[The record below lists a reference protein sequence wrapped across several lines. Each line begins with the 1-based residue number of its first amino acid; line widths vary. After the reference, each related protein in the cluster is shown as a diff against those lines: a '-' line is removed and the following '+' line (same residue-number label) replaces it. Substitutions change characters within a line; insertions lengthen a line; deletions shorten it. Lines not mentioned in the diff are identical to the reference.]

1 MALLE
6 ITLDRYDRLDRLR
19 RMLAE
24 VSASNRFQRAKLGTA
39 PRLASVEDF
48 RRLPLCTKA
57 ELARDAERNPPFGS
71 NLTYPLE
78 RYERYHQTSGTT
90 GSPLRI
96 LDTAASWEWWL
107 RCWAKVLDACGVT
120 DADRAFFAFSFAPFI
135 GFWSA
140 FDAVSQRGALTVPGG
155 GSDSSRRLR
164 ILLDTGCTALFCTP
178 TYALRLAETARR
190 EGIDLAASQ
199 VRCAVLA
206 GEPGGSIP
214 AVRKRIE
221 EAWNAVPYDHAG
233 ASEIGA
239 YGIPCPRG
247 RGVFVNEEEFIAE
260 VLDPATLEPVEE
272 GETGELVLTGLGRW
286 GCPAIRYRT
295 GDTVRPRRVAE
306 GLLLEGGIIGRCDEM
321 ILVRSV
327 NLYPAAI
334 EEVIRRTA
342 GTAEFRITA
351 RRERQMDEVQ
361 IELEA
366 AAAVCAEVEREMR
379 NAFGIRAPVRSLDA
393 GALPRWEGK
402 ARRFRD
408 LRAVGR
414 PLRK

>member
-1 MALLE
+1 MLSAVLAANE
-6 ITLDRYDRLDRLR
+6 FQRDRLG
-19 RMLAE
+19 A
-24 VSASNRFQRAKLGTA
+24 A
-39 PRLASVEDF
+39 PRVESPADF
-48 RRLPLCTKA
+48 RRLPLCAKA
-57 ELARDAERNPPFGS
+57 ELAEDARKNPPFGS
-71 NLTYPLE
+71 NLTYPPE
-78 RYERYHQTSGTT
+78 RYARYHQTSGTT
-90 GSPLRI
+90 GAPLRI
-96 LDTAASWEWWL
+96 LDTAESWEWWL

-120 DADRAFFAFSFAPFI
+120 GADRAFFAFSFAPFI

-140 FDAVSQRGALTVPGG
+140 FDAVSRRGALTVPGG
-155 GSDSSRRLR
+155 GADSSRRLR

-178 TYALRLAETARR
+178 TYALHLAETARR
-190 EGIDLAASQ
+190 EGIDLAASS

-214 AVRKRIE
+214 AVRQRIA
-221 EAWNAVPYDHAG
+221 EAWGAVPYDHAG

-239 YGIPCPRG
+239 YGIPCPQG
-247 RGVFVNEEEFIAE
+247 RGMFVNEEEFIAE

-272 GETGELVLTGLGRW
+272 GETGELVLTNLGRW

-306 GLLLEGGIIGRCDEM
+306 GLLLEGGILGRCDEM

-334 EEVIRRTA
+334 EEVIRRVA

-351 RRERQMDEVQ
+351 RREGQMDEVD

-366 AAAVCAEVEREMR
+366 AASVCGKVRQEIR
-379 NAFGIRAPVRSLDA
+379 NEFGIRAPVRPLDR
-393 GALPRWEGK
+393 GALPRWQGK

-408 LRAVGR
+408 LRAA
-414 PLRK
+414 

>member
-1 MALLE
+1 
-6 ITLDRYDRLDRLR
+6 
-19 RMLAE
+19 MLSE
-24 VSASNRFQRAKLGTA
+24 VLASNGFQRAKLGTV
-39 PRLASVEDF
+39 PRLASAEDF
-48 RRLPLCTKA
+48 RRLPFCTKA
-57 ELARDAERNPPFGS
+57 ELADDAKRNPPFGS
-71 NLTYPLE
+71 NLTYPPE
-78 RYERYHQTSGTT
+78 RYERYHQTSGTK

-96 LDTAASWEWWL
+96 LDTAESWDWWL

-120 DADRAFFAFSFAPFI
+120 SADRAFFAFSFAPFI

-140 FDAVSQRGALTVPGG
+140 FDAVSRRGALTVPGG

-164 ILLDTGCTALFCTP
+164 ILLDTDCTALFCTP
-178 TYALRLAETARR
+178 TYALRLADTARR
-190 EGIDLAASQ
+190 EGIDLAASS
-199 VRCAVLA
+199 VRCAVVA

-247 RGVFVNEEEFIAE
+247 RGVFVNEQEFIAE
-260 VLDPATLEPVEE
+260 VLDPATLAPVEE
-272 GETGELVLTGLGRW
+272 GEAGELVLTNLGRA
-286 GCPAIRYRT
+286 GYPAIRYRT
-295 GDTVRPRRVAE
+295 GDTVRPRRVEE
-306 GLLLEGGIIGRCDEM
+306 GLLLEGGILGRCDEM

-334 EEVIRRTA
+334 EDVIRRAA
-342 GTAEFRITA
+342 GNVEFRITV
-351 RRERQMDEVQ
+351 RREGQMDEVE

-366 AAAVCAEVEREMR
+366 AAPVCGKVRQEIR
-379 NAFGIRAPVRSLDA
+379 NAFGIRAPVHPLDWGSL
-393 GALPRWEGK
+393 PHWEGK

-408 LRAVGR
+408 LRPSAR
-414 PLRK
+414 LPRTA

>member
-6 ITLDRYDRLDRLR
+6 ANPEICDRLDRLR
-19 RMLAE
+19 RML
-24 VSASNRFQRAKLGTA
+24 SAVLAANDFQRDRLGAA
-39 PRLASVEDF
+39 PRVDSPADF
-48 RRLPLCTKA
+48 RRLPLCAKA
-57 ELARDAERNPPFGS
+57 ELADDARKNPPFGS
-71 NLTYPLE
+71 NLTYPPE
-78 RYERYHQTSGTT
+78 RYARYHQTSGTT
-90 GSPLRI
+90 GAPLRI
-96 LDTAASWEWWL
+96 LDTAESWEWWL

-120 DADRAFFAFSFAPFI
+120 GADRAFFAFSFAPFI

-140 FDAVSQRGALTVPGG
+140 FDAVSRRGALTVPGG
-155 GSDSSRRLR
+155 GADSSRRLR

-178 TYALRLAETARR
+178 TYALHLAETARR
-190 EGIDLAASQ
+190 EGIDLAASS

-214 AVRKRIE
+214 AVRQRIA
-221 EAWNAVPYDHAG
+221 EAWGAVPYDHAG

-239 YGIPCPRG
+239 YGIPCPQG
-247 RGVFVNEEEFIAE
+247 RGMFVNEEEFIAE

-272 GETGELVLTGLGRW
+272 GETGELVLTNLGRW

-306 GLLLEGGIIGRCDEM
+306 GLLLEGGILGRCDEM

-334 EEVIRRTA
+334 EEVIRRVA

-351 RRERQMDEVQ
+351 RREGQMDEVD

-366 AAAVCAEVEREMR
+366 AASVCGKVRQEIR
-379 NAFGIRAPVRSLDA
+379 NEFGIRAPVRPLDR
-393 GALPRWEGK
+393 GALPRWQGK

-408 LRAVGR
+408 LRAA
-414 PLRK
+414 

>member
-6 ITLDRYDRLDRLR
+6 ANPEFCDRLDRLR
-19 RMLAE
+19 RML
-24 VSASNRFQRAKLGTA
+24 SAVLAANEFQRSRLGAA
-39 PRLASVEDF
+39 PRVDSPDDF
-48 RRLPLCTKA
+48 RRLPLCAKA
-57 ELARDAERNPPFGS
+57 ELADDARKNPPFGS
-71 NLTYPLE
+71 NLTYPPE
-78 RYERYHQTSGTT
+78 RYARYHQTSGTT
-90 GSPLRI
+90 GAPLRI
-96 LDTAASWEWWL
+96 LDTAESWEWWL

-120 DADRAFFAFSFAPFI
+120 GADRAFFAFSFAPFI

-140 FDAVSQRGALTVPGG
+140 FDAVSRRGALTVPGG
-155 GSDSSRRLR
+155 GADSSRRLR

-178 TYALRLAETARR
+178 TYALHLAETARR
-190 EGIDLAASQ
+190 EGIDLAASS

-214 AVRKRIE
+214 AVRQRIA
-221 EAWNAVPYDHAG
+221 EAWGAVPYDHAG

-239 YGIPCPRG
+239 YGIPCPQG
-247 RGVFVNEEEFIAE
+247 RGMFVNEEEFIAE

-272 GETGELVLTGLGRW
+272 GETGELVLTNLGRW

-306 GLLLEGGIIGRCDEM
+306 GLLLEGGILGRCDEM

-334 EEVIRRTA
+334 EEVIRRVA

-351 RRERQMDEVQ
+351 RREGQMDEVD

-366 AAAVCAEVEREMR
+366 AASVCGKVRQEIR
-379 NAFGIRAPVRSLDA
+379 NEFGIRAPVRPLDR
-393 GALPRWEGK
+393 GALPRWQGK

-408 LRAVGR
+408 LRAA
-414 PLRK
+414 

>member
-6 ITLDRYDRLDRLR
+6 ANPELCDRLDRLR
-19 RMLAE
+19 RML
-24 VSASNRFQRAKLGTA
+24 SAVLAANEFQRDRLGAA
-39 PRLASVEDF
+39 PRVDSPADF
-48 RRLPLCTKA
+48 RRLPLCAKA
-57 ELARDAERNPPFGS
+57 ELADDARKNPPFGS
-71 NLTYPLE
+71 NLTYPPE
-78 RYERYHQTSGTT
+78 RYARYHQTSGTT
-90 GSPLRI
+90 GAPLRI
-96 LDTAASWEWWL
+96 LDTAESWEWWL

-120 DADRAFFAFSFAPFI
+120 GADRAFFAFSFAPFI

-140 FDAVSQRGALTVPGG
+140 FDAVSRRGALTVPGG
-155 GSDSSRRLR
+155 GADSSRRLR

-178 TYALRLAETARR
+178 TYALHLAETARR
-190 EGIDLAASQ
+190 EGIDLAASS

-214 AVRKRIE
+214 AVRQRIA
-221 EAWNAVPYDHAG
+221 EAWGAVPYDHAG

-239 YGIPCPRG
+239 YGIPCPQG
-247 RGVFVNEEEFIAE
+247 RGMFVNEEEFIAE

-272 GETGELVLTGLGRW
+272 GETGELVLTNLGRW

-306 GLLLEGGIIGRCDEM
+306 GLLLEGGILGRCDEM

-334 EEVIRRTA
+334 EEVIRRVA

-351 RRERQMDEVQ
+351 RREGQMDEVD

-366 AAAVCAEVEREMR
+366 AAAVCGKVRQEIR
-379 NAFGIRAPVRSLDA
+379 NEFGIRAPVRPLDR
-393 GALPRWEGK
+393 GALPRWQGK

-408 LRAVGR
+408 LRAA
-414 PLRK
+414 

>member
-1 MALLE
+1 MALLAANLE
-6 ITLDRYDRLDRLR
+6 QGGRFDRLQGL
-19 RMLAE
+19 LAE
-24 VSASNRFQRAKLGTA
+24 VAASNPFQRARLGPILA
-39 PRLASVEDF
+39 AMPRVCSAEDF

-57 ELARDAERNPPFGS
+57 ELAEDARENPPFGS

-78 RYERYHQTSGTT
+78 RYARYHQTSGTT
-90 GSPLRI
+90 GAPLRI
-96 LDTAASWEWWL
+96 LDTAESWEWWL

-120 DADRAFFAFSFAPFI
+120 GADRAFFAFSFAPFI

-140 FDAVSQRGALTVPGG
+140 FDAVSRRGALTVPGG
-155 GSDSSRRLR
+155 GADSSRRLR

-190 EGIDLAASQ
+190 EGIDLAASA
-199 VRCAVLA
+199 VRRLVLA

-214 AVRKRIE
+214 AVRRRIE

-247 RGVFVNEEEFIAE
+247 RGLFVNEEEFIAE
-260 VLDPATLEPVEE
+260 TLDPQTLEPAEE
-272 GETGELVLTGLGRW
+272 GADGELVLTNLGRA
-286 GCPAIRYRT
+286 GSPAIRYRT
-295 GDTVRPRRVAE
+295 GDIVRARRTAE
-306 GLLLEGGIIGRCDEM
+306 GLLLEGGILGRCDEM

-342 GTAEFRITA
+342 GDAEFRITA
-351 RRERQMDEVQ
+351 RREGQMDEVE
-361 IELEA
+361 IEIEA
-366 AAAVCAEVEREMR
+366 AAAVCAEVGREMR
-379 NAFGIRAPVRSLDA
+379 NAFGIRAPVRPLDA
-393 GALPRWEGK
+393 GSLPRWEAK

-408 LRAVGR
+408 LRAG
-414 PLRK
+414 

>member
-1 MALLE
+1 MLSEVAA
-6 ITLDRYDRLDRLR
+6 TNGFQQARLG
-19 RMLAE
+19 A
-24 VSASNRFQRAKLGTA
+24 A
-39 PRLASVEDF
+39 PRVASAEDF
-48 RRLPLCTKA
+48 RRLPLCAKA
-57 ELARDAERNPPFGS
+57 ELADDARKNPPFGS
-71 NLTYPLE
+71 NLTYPPE
-78 RYERYHQTSGTT
+78 RYARYHQTSGTT
-90 GSPLRI
+90 GAPLRI
-96 LDTAASWEWWL
+96 LDTAESWDWWL

-120 DADRAFFAFSFAPFI
+120 GADRAFFAFSFAPFI

-140 FDAVSQRGALTVPGG
+140 FDAVSRRGALTVPGG
-155 GSDSSRRLR
+155 GADSSRRLR
-164 ILLDTGCTALFCTP
+164 ILLDTGCTTLFCTP
-178 TYALRLAETARR
+178 TYALHLAETARR
-190 EGIDLAASQ
+190 EGIDLTASQ

-221 EAWNAVPYDHAG
+221 EAWSAVPYDHAG

-239 YGIPCPRG
+239 YGIPCPQG

-260 VLDPATLEPVEE
+260 VLDPVTLAPVEE
-272 GETGELVLTGLGRW
+272 GETGELVLTNLGRW

-306 GLLLEGGIIGRCDEM
+306 GLLLEGGILGRCDEM

-342 GTAEFRITA
+342 GTTEFRITA
-351 RRERQMDEVQ
+351 RREGQMDEVE

-366 AAAVCAEVEREMR
+366 AAPVCGKVHQEIR
-379 NAFGIRAPVRSLDA
+379 NEFGIRAPVRPLDP

-408 LRAVGR
+408 LRAA
-414 PLRK
+414 

>member
-1 MALLE
+1 MALLAANLE
-6 ITLDRYDRLDRLR
+6 QGGRLDRLQR
-19 RMLAE
+19 LLAE
-24 VSASNRFQRAKLGTA
+24 VAASNPFQRARLGPMLA
-39 PRLASVEDF
+39 AMPRVASAEDF

-57 ELARDAERNPPFGS
+57 DLAEDARENPPFGS

-78 RYERYHQTSGTT
+78 RYARYHQTSGTT
-90 GSPLRI
+90 GAPLRI
-96 LDTAASWEWWL
+96 LDTAESWEWWL

-120 DADRAFFAFSFAPFI
+120 GADRAFFAFSFAPFI

-140 FDAVSQRGALTVPGG
+140 FDAVSRRGALTVPGG
-155 GSDSSRRLR
+155 GADSSRRLR

-190 EGIDLAASQ
+190 EGIDLAASA
-199 VRCAVLA
+199 VRRLVLA

-214 AVRKRIE
+214 AVRRRIE
-221 EAWNAVPYDHAG
+221 EAWDAAPYDHAG

-247 RGVFVNEEEFIAE
+247 RGLFVNEEEFIAE
-260 VLDPATLEPVEE
+260 TLDPQTLEPTEE
-272 GETGELVLTGLGRW
+272 GADGELVLTNLGRA

-295 GDTVRPRRVAE
+295 GDIVRARRTAE
-306 GLLLEGGIIGRCDEM
+306 GLLLEGGILGRCDEM

-334 EEVIRRTA
+334 EEVIRRVA
-342 GTAEFRITA
+342 GDAEFRITA
-351 RRERQMDEVQ
+351 RREGQMDEVE

-366 AAAVCAEVEREMR
+366 AAAVCAEVGREMR
-379 NAFGIRAPVRSLDA
+379 NAFGIRAPVRPLDA
-393 GALPRWEGK
+393 GSLPRWEAK

-408 LRAVGR
+408 LRAG
-414 PLRK
+414 

>member
-6 ITLDRYDRLDRLR
+6 ANPEFCDRLDRLR
-19 RMLAE
+19 RML
-24 VSASNRFQRAKLGTA
+24 SAVLAANDFQRDRLGAA
-39 PRLASVEDF
+39 PRVDSPADF
-48 RRLPLCTKA
+48 RRLPLCAKA
-57 ELARDAERNPPFGS
+57 ELADDARKNPPFGS
-71 NLTYPLE
+71 NLTYPPE
-78 RYERYHQTSGTT
+78 RYARYHQTSGTT
-90 GSPLRI
+90 GAPLRI
-96 LDTAASWEWWL
+96 LDTAESWEWWL
-107 RCWAKVLDACGVT
+107 CCWAKVLDACGVT
-120 DADRAFFAFSFAPFI
+120 GADRAFFAFSFAPFI

-140 FDAVSQRGALTVPGG
+140 FDAVSRRGALTVPGG
-155 GSDSSRRLR
+155 GADSSRRLR

-178 TYALRLAETARR
+178 TYALHLAETARR
-190 EGIDLAASQ
+190 EGINLAASS

-214 AVRKRIE
+214 AVRQRIA
-221 EAWNAVPYDHAG
+221 EAWGAVPYDHAG

-239 YGIPCPRG
+239 YGIPCPQG
-247 RGVFVNEEEFIAE
+247 RGMFVNEEEFIAE

-272 GETGELVLTGLGRW
+272 GETGELVLTNLGRW

-306 GLLLEGGIIGRCDEM
+306 GLLLEGGILGRCDEM

-334 EEVIRRTA
+334 EEVIRRVA

-351 RRERQMDEVQ
+351 RREGQMDEVD

-366 AAAVCAEVEREMR
+366 AASVCGKVRQEIR
-379 NAFGIRAPVRSLDA
+379 NEFGIRAPVRPLDR
-393 GALPRWEGK
+393 GALPRWQGK

-408 LRAVGR
+408 LRAA
-414 PLRK
+414 

>member
-6 ITLDRYDRLDRLR
+6 ANPQFCDRLDRLR
-19 RMLAE
+19 RML
-24 VSASNRFQRAKLGTA
+24 SAVLAANDFQRDRLGAA
-39 PRLASVEDF
+39 PRVDSPADF
-48 RRLPLCTKA
+48 RRLPLCAKA
-57 ELARDAERNPPFGS
+57 ELADDARKNPPFGS
-71 NLTYPLE
+71 NLTYPPE
-78 RYERYHQTSGTT
+78 RYARYHQTSGTT
-90 GSPLRI
+90 GAPLRI
-96 LDTAASWEWWL
+96 LDTAESWEWWL

-120 DADRAFFAFSFAPFI
+120 GADRAFFAFSFAPFI

-140 FDAVSQRGALTVPGG
+140 FDAVSRRGALTVPGG
-155 GSDSSRRLR
+155 GADSSRRLR

-178 TYALRLAETARR
+178 TYALHLAETARR
-190 EGIDLAASQ
+190 EGIDLAASS

-214 AVRKRIE
+214 AVRQRIA
-221 EAWNAVPYDHAG
+221 EAWGAVPYDHAG

-239 YGIPCPRG
+239 YGIPCPQG
-247 RGVFVNEEEFIAE
+247 RGMFVNEEEFIAE

-272 GETGELVLTGLGRW
+272 GETGELVLTNLGRW

-306 GLLLEGGIIGRCDEM
+306 GLLLEGGILGRCDEM

-334 EEVIRRTA
+334 EEVIRRVA

-351 RRERQMDEVQ
+351 RREGQMDEVD

-366 AAAVCAEVEREMR
+366 AASVCGKVRQEIR
-379 NAFGIRAPVRSLDA
+379 NEFGIRAPVRPLDR
-393 GALPRWEGK
+393 GALPRWQGK

-408 LRAVGR
+408 LRAA
-414 PLRK
+414 

>member
-6 ITLDRYDRLDRLR
+6 ANPELCDRLDRLR
-19 RMLAE
+19 RML
-24 VSASNRFQRAKLGTA
+24 SAVLAANEFQRDRLGAA
-39 PRLASVEDF
+39 PRVDSPADF
-48 RRLPLCTKA
+48 RRLPLCAKA
-57 ELARDAERNPPFGS
+57 ELADDARKNPPFGS
-71 NLTYPLE
+71 NLTYPPE
-78 RYERYHQTSGTT
+78 RYARYHQTSGTT
-90 GSPLRI
+90 GAPLRI
-96 LDTAASWEWWL
+96 LDTAESWEWWL

-120 DADRAFFAFSFAPFI
+120 GADRAFFAFSFAPFI

-140 FDAVSQRGALTVPGG
+140 FDAVSRRGALTVPGG
-155 GSDSSRRLR
+155 GADSSRRLR

-178 TYALRLAETARR
+178 TYALHLAETARR
-190 EGIDLAASQ
+190 EGIDLAASS

-214 AVRKRIE
+214 AVRQRIA
-221 EAWNAVPYDHAG
+221 EAWGAVPYDHAG

-239 YGIPCPRG
+239 YGIPCPQG
-247 RGVFVNEEEFIAE
+247 RGMFVNEEEFIAE

-272 GETGELVLTGLGRW
+272 GETGELVLTNLGRW
-286 GCPAIRYRT
+286 GCPAVRYRT

-306 GLLLEGGIIGRCDEM
+306 GLLLEGGILGRCDEM

-334 EEVIRRTA
+334 EEVIRRVA

-351 RRERQMDEVQ
+351 RREGQMDEVD

-366 AAAVCAEVEREMR
+366 AASVCGKVRQEIR
-379 NAFGIRAPVRSLDA
+379 NEFGIRAPVRPLDR
-393 GALPRWEGK
+393 GALPRWQGK

-408 LRAVGR
+408 LRAA
-414 PLRK
+414 

>member
-6 ITLDRYDRLDRLR
+6 ANPEFSDRLDRLR
-19 RMLAE
+19 RML
-24 VSASNRFQRAKLGTA
+24 SAVLAANDFQRDRLGAA
-39 PRLASVEDF
+39 PRVDSPADF
-48 RRLPLCTKA
+48 RRLPLCAKA
-57 ELARDAERNPPFGS
+57 ELADDARKNPPFGS
-71 NLTYPLE
+71 NLTYPPE
-78 RYERYHQTSGTT
+78 RYARYHQTSGTT
-90 GSPLRI
+90 GAPLRI
-96 LDTAASWEWWL
+96 LDTAESWEWWL

-120 DADRAFFAFSFAPFI
+120 GADRAFFAFSFAPFI

-140 FDAVSQRGALTVPGG
+140 FDAVSRRGALTVPGG
-155 GSDSSRRLR
+155 GADSSRRLR

-178 TYALRLAETARR
+178 TYALHLAETARR
-190 EGIDLAASQ
+190 EGIDLAASS

-214 AVRKRIE
+214 AVRQRIA
-221 EAWNAVPYDHAG
+221 EAWGAIPYDHAG

-239 YGIPCPRG
+239 YGIPCPQG
-247 RGVFVNEEEFIAE
+247 RGMFVNEEEFIAE

-272 GETGELVLTGLGRW
+272 GETGELVLTNLGRW

-306 GLLLEGGIIGRCDEM
+306 GLLLEGGILGRCDEM

-334 EEVIRRTA
+334 EEVIRRVA

-351 RRERQMDEVQ
+351 RREGQMDEVD

-366 AAAVCAEVEREMR
+366 AASVCGKVRQEIR
-379 NAFGIRAPVRSLDA
+379 NEFGIRAPVRPLDR
-393 GALPRWEGK
+393 GALPRWQGK

-408 LRAVGR
+408 LRAA
-414 PLRK
+414 

>member
-6 ITLDRYDRLDRLR
+6 ANPQLSDRLDRLR
-19 RMLAE
+19 RML
-24 VSASNRFQRAKLGTA
+24 SAVLAANEFQRDRLGAA
-39 PRLASVEDF
+39 PRVDSPADF
-48 RRLPLCTKA
+48 RRLPLCAKA
-57 ELARDAERNPPFGS
+57 ELADDARKNPPFGS
-71 NLTYPLE
+71 NLTYPPE
-78 RYERYHQTSGTT
+78 RYARYHQTSGTT
-90 GSPLRI
+90 GAPLRI
-96 LDTAASWEWWL
+96 LDTAESWEWWL
-107 RCWAKVLDACGVT
+107 CCWAKVLDACGVT
-120 DADRAFFAFSFAPFI
+120 GADRAFFAFSFAPFI

-140 FDAVSQRGALTVPGG
+140 FDAVSRRGALTVPGG
-155 GSDSSRRLR
+155 GADSSRRLR

-178 TYALRLAETARR
+178 TYALHLAETARR
-190 EGIDLAASQ
+190 EGIDLAASS

-214 AVRKRIE
+214 AVRQRIA
-221 EAWNAVPYDHAG
+221 EAWGAVPYDHAG

-239 YGIPCPRG
+239 YGIPCPQG
-247 RGVFVNEEEFIAE
+247 RGMFVNEEEFIAE

-272 GETGELVLTGLGRW
+272 GETGELVLTNLGRW

-306 GLLLEGGIIGRCDEM
+306 GLLLEGGILGRCDEM

-334 EEVIRRTA
+334 EEVVRRVA

-351 RRERQMDEVQ
+351 RREGQMDEVD

-366 AAAVCAEVEREMR
+366 AASVCGKVRQEIR
-379 NAFGIRAPVRSLDA
+379 NEFGIRAPVRPLDR
-393 GALPRWEGK
+393 GALPRWQGK

-408 LRAVGR
+408 LRAA
-414 PLRK
+414 

>member
-6 ITLDRYDRLDRLR
+6 ANPELCDRLDRLR
-19 RMLAE
+19 RML
-24 VSASNRFQRAKLGTA
+24 SAVLAANEFQRDRLGAA
-39 PRLASVEDF
+39 PRVDSLADF
-48 RRLPLCTKA
+48 RRLPLCAKA
-57 ELARDAERNPPFGS
+57 ELADDARKNPPFGS
-71 NLTYPLE
+71 NLTYPPE
-78 RYERYHQTSGTT
+78 RYARYHQTSGTT
-90 GSPLRI
+90 GAPLRI
-96 LDTAASWEWWL
+96 LDTAESWEWWL

-120 DADRAFFAFSFAPFI
+120 GADRAFFAFSFAPFI

-140 FDAVSQRGALTVPGG
+140 FDAVSRRGALTVPGG
-155 GSDSSRRLR
+155 GADSSRRLR

-178 TYALRLAETARR
+178 TYALHLAETARR
-190 EGIDLAASQ
+190 EGIDLAASS

-214 AVRKRIE
+214 AVRQRIA
-221 EAWNAVPYDHAG
+221 EAWGAVPYDHAG

-239 YGIPCPRG
+239 YGIPCPQG
-247 RGVFVNEEEFIAE
+247 RGMFVNEEEFIAE

-272 GETGELVLTGLGRW
+272 GETGELVLTNLGRW

-306 GLLLEGGIIGRCDEM
+306 GLLLEGGILGRCDEM

-334 EEVIRRTA
+334 EEVIRRVA

-351 RRERQMDEVQ
+351 RREGQMDEVD

-366 AAAVCAEVEREMR
+366 AAPVCGKVRQEIR
-379 NAFGIRAPVRSLDA
+379 NEFGIRAPVRPLDR
-393 GALPRWEGK
+393 GALPRWQGK

-408 LRAVGR
+408 LRAA
-414 PLRK
+414 

>member
-1 MALLE
+1 MLSAVLAAN
-6 ITLDRYDRLDRLR
+6 DFQRDRLG
-19 RMLAE
+19 A
-24 VSASNRFQRAKLGTA
+24 A
-39 PRLASVEDF
+39 PRVDSPADF
-48 RRLPLCTKA
+48 RRLPLCAKA
-57 ELARDAERNPPFGS
+57 ELADDARKNPPFGS
-71 NLTYPLE
+71 NLTYPPE
-78 RYERYHQTSGTT
+78 RYARYHQTSGTT
-90 GSPLRI
+90 GAPLRI
-96 LDTAASWEWWL
+96 LDTAESWEWWL

-120 DADRAFFAFSFAPFI
+120 GADRAFFAFSFAPFI

-140 FDAVSQRGALTVPGG
+140 FDAVSRRGALTVPGG
-155 GSDSSRRLR
+155 GADSSRRLR

-178 TYALRLAETARR
+178 TYALHLAETARR
-190 EGIDLAASQ
+190 EGIDLAASS

-214 AVRKRIE
+214 AVRQRIA
-221 EAWNAVPYDHAG
+221 EAWGAVPYDHAG

-239 YGIPCPRG
+239 YGIPCPQG
-247 RGVFVNEEEFIAE
+247 RGMFVNEEEFIAE

-272 GETGELVLTGLGRW
+272 GQTGELVLTNLGRW

-306 GLLLEGGIIGRCDEM
+306 GLLLEGGILGRCDEM

-334 EEVIRRTA
+334 EEVIRRVA

-351 RRERQMDEVQ
+351 RREGQMDEVD

-366 AAAVCAEVEREMR
+366 AASVCGKVRQEIR
-379 NAFGIRAPVRSLDA
+379 NEFGIRAPVRPLDR
-393 GALPRWEGK
+393 GALPRWQGK

-408 LRAVGR
+408 LRAA
-414 PLRK
+414 

>member
-6 ITLDRYDRLDRLR
+6 ANPQLSDRLDRLR
-19 RMLAE
+19 RML
-24 VSASNRFQRAKLGTA
+24 SAVLAANEFQRDRLGAA
-39 PRLASVEDF
+39 PRVDSPADF
-48 RRLPLCTKA
+48 RRLPLCAKA
-57 ELARDAERNPPFGS
+57 ELADDARKNPPFGS
-71 NLTYPLE
+71 NLTYPPE
-78 RYERYHQTSGTT
+78 RYARYHQTSGTT
-90 GSPLRI
+90 GAPLRI
-96 LDTAASWEWWL
+96 LDTAESWEWWL
-107 RCWAKVLDACGVT
+107 CCWAKVLDACGVT
-120 DADRAFFAFSFAPFI
+120 GADRAFFAFSFAPFI

-140 FDAVSQRGALTVPGG
+140 FDAVSRRGALTVPGG
-155 GSDSSRRLR
+155 GADSSRRLR

-178 TYALRLAETARR
+178 TYALHLAETARR
-190 EGIDLAASQ
+190 EGIDLAASS

-214 AVRKRIE
+214 AVRQRIA
-221 EAWNAVPYDHAG
+221 EAWGAVPYDHAG

-239 YGIPCPRG
+239 YGIPCPQG
-247 RGVFVNEEEFIAE
+247 RGMFVNEEEFIAE

-272 GETGELVLTGLGRW
+272 GETGELVLTNLGRW

-306 GLLLEGGIIGRCDEM
+306 GLLLEGGILGRCDEM

-334 EEVIRRTA
+334 EEVIRRVA

-351 RRERQMDEVQ
+351 RREGQMDEVD

-366 AAAVCAEVEREMR
+366 AASVCGKVRQEIR
-379 NAFGIRAPVRSLDA
+379 NEFGIRAPVRPLDR
-393 GALPRWEGK
+393 GALPRWQGK

-408 LRAVGR
+408 LRAA
-414 PLRK
+414 

>member
-6 ITLDRYDRLDRLR
+6 ANPEICDRLDRLR
-19 RMLAE
+19 RML
-24 VSASNRFQRAKLGTA
+24 SAVLAANEFQRDRLGAA
-39 PRLASVEDF
+39 PRVDSPADF
-48 RRLPLCTKA
+48 RRLPLCAKA
-57 ELARDAERNPPFGS
+57 ELADDARKNPPFGS
-71 NLTYPLE
+71 NLTYPPE
-78 RYERYHQTSGTT
+78 RYARYHQTSGTT
-90 GSPLRI
+90 GAPLRI
-96 LDTAASWEWWL
+96 LDTAESWEWWL
-107 RCWAKVLDACGVT
+107 CCWAKVLDACGVT
-120 DADRAFFAFSFAPFI
+120 GADRAFFAFSFAPFI

-140 FDAVSQRGALTVPGG
+140 FDAVSRRGALTVPGG
-155 GSDSSRRLR
+155 GADSSRRLR

-178 TYALRLAETARR
+178 TYALHLAETARR
-190 EGIDLAASQ
+190 EGIDLAASS

-214 AVRKRIE
+214 AVRQRIA
-221 EAWNAVPYDHAG
+221 EAWGAVPYDHAG

-239 YGIPCPRG
+239 YGIPCPQG
-247 RGVFVNEEEFIAE
+247 RGMFVNEEEFIAE

-272 GETGELVLTGLGRW
+272 GETGELVLTNLGRW

-306 GLLLEGGIIGRCDEM
+306 GLLLEGGILGRCDEM

-334 EEVIRRTA
+334 EEVIRRVA

-351 RRERQMDEVQ
+351 RREGQMDEVD

-366 AAAVCAEVEREMR
+366 AASVCGKVRQEIR
-379 NAFGIRAPVRSLDA
+379 NEFGIRAPVRPLDR
-393 GALPRWEGK
+393 GALPRWQGK

-408 LRAVGR
+408 LRAA
-414 PLRK
+414 

>member
-6 ITLDRYDRLDRLR
+6 ANPEFSDRLDRLQ
-19 RMLAE
+19 RML
-24 VSASNRFQRAKLGTA
+24 SAVLAANDFQRDRLGAA
-39 PRLASVEDF
+39 PRVDSPADF
-48 RRLPLCTKA
+48 RRLPLCAKA
-57 ELARDAERNPPFGS
+57 ELADDARKNPPFGS
-71 NLTYPLE
+71 NLTYPPE
-78 RYERYHQTSGTT
+78 RYARYHQTSGTT
-90 GSPLRI
+90 GAPLRI
-96 LDTAASWEWWL
+96 LDTAESWEWWL

-120 DADRAFFAFSFAPFI
+120 GADRAFFAFSFAPFI

-140 FDAVSQRGALTVPGG
+140 FDAVSRRGALTVPGG
-155 GSDSSRRLR
+155 GADSSRRLR

-178 TYALRLAETARR
+178 TYALHLAETARR
-190 EGIDLAASQ
+190 EGIDLAASS

-214 AVRKRIE
+214 AVRQRIA
-221 EAWNAVPYDHAG
+221 EAWGAVPYDHAG

-239 YGIPCPRG
+239 YGIPCPQG
-247 RGVFVNEEEFIAE
+247 RGMFVNEEEFIAE

-272 GETGELVLTGLGRW
+272 GETGELVLTNLGRW

-306 GLLLEGGIIGRCDEM
+306 GLLLEGGILGRCDEM

-334 EEVIRRTA
+334 EEVIRRVA

-351 RRERQMDEVQ
+351 RREGQMDEVD

-366 AAAVCAEVEREMR
+366 AASVCGKVRQEIR
-379 NAFGIRAPVRSLDA
+379 NEFGIRAPVRPLDR
-393 GALPRWEGK
+393 GALPRWQGK

-408 LRAVGR
+408 LRAA
-414 PLRK
+414 

>member
-6 ITLDRYDRLDRLR
+6 ANPQLCDRFDRLR
-19 RMLAE
+19 RML
-24 VSASNRFQRAKLGTA
+24 SAVLAANEFQRDRLGAA
-39 PRLASVEDF
+39 PRVDSPADF
-48 RRLPLCTKA
+48 RRLPLCAKA
-57 ELARDAERNPPFGS
+57 ELADDARKNPPFGS
-71 NLTYPLE
+71 NLTYPPE
-78 RYERYHQTSGTT
+78 RYARYHQTSGTT
-90 GSPLRI
+90 GAPLRI
-96 LDTAASWEWWL
+96 LDTAESWEWWL

-120 DADRAFFAFSFAPFI
+120 GADRAFFAFSFAPFI

-140 FDAVSQRGALTVPGG
+140 FDAVSRRGALTVPGG
-155 GSDSSRRLR
+155 GADSSRRLR

-178 TYALRLAETARR
+178 TYALHLAETARR
-190 EGIDLAASQ
+190 EGIDLTASS

-214 AVRKRIE
+214 AVRQRIA
-221 EAWNAVPYDHAG
+221 EAWGAVPYDHAG

-239 YGIPCPRG
+239 YGIPCPQG
-247 RGVFVNEEEFIAE
+247 RGMFVNEEEFIAE

-272 GETGELVLTGLGRW
+272 GETGELVLTNLGRW

-306 GLLLEGGIIGRCDEM
+306 GLLLEGGILGRCDEM

-334 EEVIRRTA
+334 EEVIRRVA

-351 RRERQMDEVQ
+351 RREGQMDEVD

-366 AAAVCAEVEREMR
+366 AAPVCGKVRQEIR
-379 NAFGIRAPVRSLDA
+379 NEFGIRAPVRPLDR
-393 GALPRWEGK
+393 GALPRWQGK

-408 LRAVGR
+408 LRAA
-414 PLRK
+414 